1 MKVQRFESGC
11 NISILPVIFAL
22 TFCKIKW
29 KKPGAGCGRASSV
42 LFITTIWNLT
52 VIFTKTVAESM
63 KPCSSFLVTKE
74 VQSQTMRYSF
84 ILDKRVGKKNT
95 GTGIVTI
102 TIKGYAF
109 LAFCPWECE
118 LERIFTLA
126 PKSQSVPTQQIRFEV
141 YILGT
146 RIYVLPWDVCGCR
159 CSWY

>member
-1 MKVQRFESGC
+1 MKVQRFELGC
-11 NISILPVIFAL
+11 NISILPVIY
-22 TFCKIKW
+22 KIKW
-29 KKPGAGCGRASSV
+29 KKPGAGCVRASSV
-42 LFITTIWNLT
+42 LFITTVWNLT
-52 VIFTKTVAESM
+52 VIFIKTVAESM
-63 KPCSSFLVTKE
+63 KPKRFLVTKE

-84 ILDKRVGKKNT
+84 ILDKRVKKNT

-109 LAFCPWECE
+109 SAFCPWECE

-141 YILGT
+141 YILDT